1 MADHAE
7 HHHAAP
13 AKPNATT
20 AMGFALF
27 AGMVT
32 IIVALGGAI
41 RDSSTILTI
50 GALTGALAIVLAIL
64 AALIAKKKGA
74 TTRGF
79 LVSVML
85 GASGIIMWAL
95 VNNV

>member
-1 MADHAE
+1 
-7 HHHAAP
+7 
-13 AKPNATT
+13 
-20 AMGFALF
+20 
-27 AGMVT
+27 
-32 IIVALGGAI
+32 
-41 RDSSTILTI
+41 
-50 GALTGALAIVLAIL
+50 LAIVLAIL